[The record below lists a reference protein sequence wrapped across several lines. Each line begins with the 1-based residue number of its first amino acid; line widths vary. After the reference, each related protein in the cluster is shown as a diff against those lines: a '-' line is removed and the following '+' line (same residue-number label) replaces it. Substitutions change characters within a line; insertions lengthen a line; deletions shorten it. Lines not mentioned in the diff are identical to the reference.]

1 MQGPPSQ
8 SNCVRFSTFE
18 ADFHTGELRK
28 NGIRVRIQSKPL
40 AVLFALIER
49 PGELV
54 SREELYKALW
64 SDETFVDF
72 DKNLSIAVKSRL
84 ISCEKHSAIP
94 PPSRA
99 ISRLSPNVATA
110 FSLPSKI
117 PALLPRYL
125 YHQYPFLPPKPGTG
139 HSSPA

>member
-72 DKNLSIAVKSRL
+72 DKNLSIAVNKLREAL
-84 ISCEKHSAIP
+84 CDSASQPRYIETVPKRGYRFLAPIEDSGP
-94 PPSRA
+94 PPS
-99 ISRLSPNVATA
+99 LS
-110 FSLPSKI
+110 
-117 PALLPRYL
+117 
-125 YHQYPFLPPKPGTG
+125 LPPKPGTG